1 MDKFIVKT
9 RKFDEAKKQLK
20 NFSLTKHD
28 ELKLD
33 KVDVS
38 GGLFDWFNHKVT
50 GEELNDVIK
59 QVQNNLMKS
68 NSLHKKF
75 IEEFGQVYNA
85 LEALDK
91 EYIQGIL
98 ISIKAAEEA
107 SKEAKKA
114 QKEINKS
121 INVQTQTIE
130 VLKKF
135 KEKLDKYE
143 HLEKVDDVWKYVQVF
158 NGDVQNINHKIEI
171 IEQMS
176 KKNFD
181 AIAKLNQ
188 FKKELSD
195 LTYLKYVDELW
206 EENNTSKI
214 NIKLLSDQIIDIE
227 KKIIYQNKIVDEF
240 GNFKDKVNK
249 VKHIYDIDLMWKDVK
264 NIFGNIDN
272 LNLQIS
278 NMKQVIEIQNK
289 NLLSINKFVETISG
303 YNHLYKIDQLWEEHE
318 NSKTSIRSLNDQL
331 SNNQKELLSQKQ
343 SINVIEEFKMKL
355 EKLHHIY
362 DVDQLWVK
370 SQEFSSILKVT
381 TDQIEDM
388 NWLAKARDEKI
399 ESISKFTETIS
410 EYEYL
415 NDIDELWID
424 FQKNKIETNALIEE
438 NHNLSLKIKNVYFLA
453 AGSLGITLIHFILN
467 LVGFLR

>member
-1 MDKFIVKT
+1 MDKFIIKT

-278 NMKQVIEIQNK
+278 NVKQVIEIQNK

-388 NWLAKARDEKI
+388 NRLAKARDEKI

>member
-1 MDKFIVKT
+1 MNKFIIKT
-9 RKFDEAKKQLK
+9 HKFDEAKKQLE
-20 NFSLTKHD
+20 NFSVTEHD

-33 KVDVS
+33 NVEVS

-59 QVQNNLMKS
+59 QIQNNLMKS
-68 NSLHKKF
+68 NSLHKKI

-107 SKEAKKA
+107 SKEAKEA
-114 QKEINKS
+114 QKEISKS
-121 INVQTQTIE
+121 IKVQRQTIE
-130 VLKKF
+130 VLKNF

-176 KKNFD
+176 KNHFD

-214 NIKLLSDQIIDIE
+214 NIKLLSNKIIDIE

-240 GNFKDKVNK
+240 GNFKDKINK

-278 NMKQVIEIQNK
+278 NVKQVIEIQNK
-289 NLLSINKFVETISG
+289 NLLSINKFVETISE

-318 NSKTSIRSLNDQL
+318 NSKTNIRSLNDQL
-331 SNNQKELLSQKQ
+331 SNNQKELISQKQ
-343 SINVIEEFKMKL
+343 SINIIEEFKMKL
-355 EKLHHIY
+355 EKLHHLY

-370 SQEFSSILKVT
+370 SQEFSSILNVT
-381 TDQIEDM
+381 ADQIEDM
-388 NWLAKARDEKI
+388 NRLAKARDEKI

-410 EYEYL
+410 EYQHL

-424 FQKNKIETNALIEE
+424 FQKNKIETNVLIEE

-467 LVGFLR
+467 LVGVLR